1 MEPELQRIL
10 DQILTDAKE
19 DAKSIVLEARK
30 FAEMMQEQQKE
41 LGAQKAAERVSY
53 ILTKAKDEAD
63 TIRGMICSDVR
74 RKASWMVLSEKE
86 RLITNVLDEAKTRL
100 VALAKTDK
108 YVSELEW
115 IIRDAGIALGGG
127 GLQVILNEHDATL
140 PLKLGAISKAISEKT
155 GNKTELKLSKER
167 TEASGGA
174 VIKTADG
181 KIILDNTFEAM
192 LKRRKGELR
201 LKIARILFK

>member
-10 DQILTDAKE
+10 DRILTNARE

-30 FAEMMQEQQKE
+30 SAEMMLEQQKE

-53 ILTKAKDEAD
+53 ILTKARGEAD

-86 RLITNVLDEAKTRL
+86 RLITDVLDEAKTRL
-100 VALAKTDK
+100 VALAKTDR
-108 YVSELEW
+108 YASELEW
-115 IIRDAGIALGGG
+115 IIRDAGNALGGG
-127 GLQVILNEHDATL
+127 GLQVFLNEHDATL
-140 PLKLGAISKAISEKT
+140 PLKLGTISKAISEET
-155 GNKTELKLSKER
+155 GNKTELKLSQER
-167 TEASGGA
+167 TETSGGA
-174 VIKTADG
+174 VIKTVDG
-181 KIILDNTFEAM
+181 KITLDNTFEAM
-192 LKRRKGELR
+192 LKRRERELR